1 MTTIITRATKGT
13 PLSHVELD
21 ANFTNLNNDK
31 LEKSNN
37 LSDVAS
43 ASTARTN
50 LGLGTMATQNSNN
63 VSITGGTVD
72 GQDVSLFAQTAILAK
87 LNLMGI

>member
-1 MTTIITRATKGT
+1 MSTIITRTSKGT
-13 PLSHVELD
+13 PLTHVELD

-37 LSDVAS
+37 LSDLTN

-50 LGLGTMATQNSNN
+50 LGLGSMATQDSSN
-63 VSITGGTVD
+63 VSITGGTINSTA
-72 GQDVSLFAQTAILAK
+72 VSSIAQTIILAK
-87 LNLMGI
+87 LNLMGL